1 MIPKSISEISNEW
14 IEELAFKLLKIETES
29 LKISSLSINTSNC
42 SDELF
47 ECCNLSVTFEENQ
60 KSQKWLIK
68 LVPTDPDLRD
78 IVLRHDLFKKE
89 LLIHQLVIPELQTFV
104 HTKLGNKNIGTL
116 PHISSSG
123 NAIFSDSFEGFPI
136 PQLLHGEYDDQSKYG
151 IMVFASNAD
160 GDFSV
165 ADPDLKRISSEGSIE
180 RVICRLAS
188 FHAICT
194 AYEQSCGPLD
204 IVFPFLAKDRG
215 NIWFQDDMSD
225 YLEEMYTTCLHF
237 LKSIPGQENT
247 CQWFEKRMKSM
258 PEDGLLQNSI
268 LPRTLVHGDLWHNNI
283 YFNSKN
289 QVIFGSWQMCHLGSA
304 AMDLCFFLCSSTT
317 TSFRKDHWDRIIHFY
332 YQEFSQSILRFSSN
346 SQIPSLEEFLVDVRA
361 SIPISIFFCANL
373 RDLDTDEYSQ
383 EVYDE
388 PIYGFQDKTAKKES
402 IQDLHQSFGKL
413 QNSYSL
419 YFIRD
424 PDLTSMKEESEDDDD
439 DDDEG
444 GIIIT
449 FGTSKAENYNLA
461 AKDTKLSSSESK
473 QIPDANNVTMHCLE
487 RQALQKV
494 PTVATDKELEAILET
509 RNQGFKAKKK
519 SLDPR
524 KARALRR
531 KLYLDLYGEVA
542 QRMLI

>member
-1 MIPKSISEISNEW
+1 MLN
-14 IEELAFKLLKIETES
+14 
-29 LKISSLSINTSNC
+29 
-42 SDELF
+42 D
-47 ECCNLSVTFEENQ
+47 TF
-60 KSQKWLIK
+60 
-68 LVPTDPDLRD
+68 T
-78 IVLRHDLFKKE
+78 
-89 LLIHQLVIPELQTFV
+89 VIFQTPC
-104 HTKLGNKNIGTL
+104 T
-116 PHISSSG
+116 
-123 NAIFSDSFEGFPI
+123 FSDSFEGFPI

-151 IMVFASNAD
+151 IMVFANNV
-160 GDFSV
+160 GNDFSV

-215 NIWFQDDMSD
+215 GNIWFQDDMSD

-247 CQWFEKRMKSM
+247 CQWFEKRMKH
-258 PEDGLLQNSI
+258 PEENSLQNSI

-283 YFNSKN
+283 YFNSKKEE
-289 QVIFGSWQMCHLGSA
+289 VIFGSWQMCHLGSA
-304 AMDLCFFLCSSTT
+304 ATDLCFFLCSSTT

-332 YQEFSQSILRFSSN
+332 YQEFSQSILRLNATSN

-373 RDLDTDEYSQ
+373 RDLDTDEYS
-383 EVYDE
+383 EDTYE
-388 PIYGFQDKTAKKES
+388 PIYGFQEGQTAKKES
-402 IQDLHQSFGKL
+402 VQDLHESFGKL

-424 PDLTSMKEESEDDDD
+424 PDLTSMKEEENEDDDEDDD

-449 FGTSKAENYNLA
+449 FGASNTAKNYNLE
-461 AKDTKLSSSESK
+461 AKAKISSGSGESK
-473 QIPDANNVTMHCLE
+473 QNLPAAGDANNVTMHCLE